1 MVNKPIASIT
11 GYIPELEYKM
21 TPAEMNDY
29 VLLGSQ
35 DPDEL
40 EDTDIIPRDY
50 ETTQAELTPMS
61 SSGFSSLKISDID
74 KTDTIEKIEQELPT
88 VDTDQGIAMEEDS
101 DGESTDLVSDA
112 SEETVTASMSADE
125 IVVLQP
131 LQEISHPLDRKL
143 SNLQHQQPHG
153 SSLSSSAGSAS
164 PNNKFVLSSD
174 SIGILNEKLQQL
186 QRHQHEQHSPS
197 SSSSCS
203 VQQTRSQRKTDSES
217 SDGERVCIEQIA

>member
-1 MVNKPIASIT
+1 MVTKSISSIT
-11 GYIPELEYKM
+11 GYIPELKYKM

-35 DPDEL
+35 DPDDL
-40 EDTDIIPRDY
+40 EDTDIIPKDY

-61 SSGFSSLKISDID
+61 SSGFSSLKISDI
-74 KTDTIEKIEQELPT
+74 EKVEEMEQELPS
-88 VDTDQGIAMEEDS
+88 VDTTDQGIEMEED

-125 IVVLQP
+125 VVVLQP
-131 LQEISHPLDRKL
+131 LLETSHPLDKKL
-143 SNLQHQQPHG
+143 SSLQHQQPHG

-164 PNNKFVLSSD
+164 PTNKFVLSSD
-174 SIGILNEKLQQL
+174 SIGMLNEKLQQL
-186 QRHQHEQHSPS
+186 QRHQQQHSS

-203 VQQTRSQRKTDSES
+203 VQQIRSQRKTDSES